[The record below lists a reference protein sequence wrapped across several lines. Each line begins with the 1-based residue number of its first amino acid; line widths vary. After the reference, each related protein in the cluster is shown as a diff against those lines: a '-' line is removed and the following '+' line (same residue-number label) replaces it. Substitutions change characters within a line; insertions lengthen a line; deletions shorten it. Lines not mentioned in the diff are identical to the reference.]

1 MAFTLSGIVISV
13 NPVQLL
19 NPVIFI
25 KPIQLLMPTIY
36 VKFVQFSK
44 VSEFF
49 IIFCFLSYFLILLIL
64 IICWEL
70 HKNPLGFP

>member
-19 NPVIFI
+19 NPVIFV
-25 KPIQLLMPTIY
+25 KPIQLLMHTIY
-36 VKFVQFSK
+36 VKFVQFSN

-49 IIFCFLSYFLILLIL
+49 IIFCFLSYFLILLITNNL
-64 IICWEL
+64 
-70 HKNPLGFP
+70 LGIT